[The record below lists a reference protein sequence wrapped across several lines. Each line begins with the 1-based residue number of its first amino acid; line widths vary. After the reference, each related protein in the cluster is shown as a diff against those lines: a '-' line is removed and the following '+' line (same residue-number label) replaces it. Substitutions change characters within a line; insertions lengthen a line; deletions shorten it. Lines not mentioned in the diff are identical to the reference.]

1 MNKDRVRVLV
11 VDDEPR
17 YVRAIQVNL
26 EASGYEVLAARNGQ
40 TAIELAAS
48 EAPDLILLDIR
59 MPGLDGYEVCRR
71 IREFSA
77 VPIIMLTAMAE
88 DADKVKGLDIG
99 ADDYVTKPFSADELL
114 ARVRSALRRVELS
127 ERQAPHP
134 TFQAG
139 DLLVDFARQRVFVC
153 DLEVNLTPTEYRL
166 LCELVRQ
173 AGRVLVPDY
182 LLEKVWGMGYEG
194 ENRLLWQAVHRLRRK
209 IEPDPR
215 NPQYIQT
222 RPGLGYVFAQVG
234 AGASL
239 YSYPPKSAT
248 HFKSAWHFI
257 YQSYDKPPCLGL
269 DSSNEAS
276 SRT

>member
-222 RPGLGYVFAQVG
+222 RPGLGYVFA
-234 AGASL
+234 L
-239 YSYPPKSAT
+239 PK
-248 HFKSAWHFI
+248 
-257 YQSYDKPPCLGL
+257 
-269 DSSNEAS
+269 
-276 SRT
+276 